1 MIDDALKVICAVVL
15 TIVGIAGITHC
26 AHADYVLQLVVGTG
40 EDTEVID
47 VDVYQHRKQCEMVRN
62 QYRLG
67 AAVYGDKL
75 AKPIR
80 EQACVDCEEFDVC
93 REGI

>member
-1 MIDDALKVICAVVL
+1 MTDALKVIVSVVL
-15 TIVGIAGITHC
+15 AIVGTAGLVHC

-47 VDVYQHRKQCEMVRN
+47 VDTYEHRRQCEMVRN

-67 AAVYGDKL
+67 KAVYGDKL

-80 EQACVDCEEFDVC
+80 EEACVDCDEFDVC
-93 REGI
+93 RSGI